1 MYLDQNV
8 AACTVTGKIKFH
20 HITPS
25 PKGLCW
31 PPGKQWLN
39 LGNAVVKIK

>member
-1 MYLDQNV
+1 MYLDQDV
-8 AACTVTGKIKFH
+8 ATCIVTRTIRFH
-20 HITPS
+20 RVTTS